1 MEEAGRRAILPRYLH
16 LEIPFENQPPKELEA
31 EYYIL
36 TGSQTLHVI
45 WSGASFAT
53 DPTSSDVRLTAA
65 SAEVKGAKR
74 RRKIRGIEQRDE
86 IEVRTAC
93 RAGTQH
99 DASPGLP

>member
-1 MEEAGRRAILPRYLH
+1 MEAAGRRAILPRYLH

-53 DPTSSDVRLTAA
+53 DPTSSDARLTVA
-65 SAEVKGAKR
+65 SAEVKGARKW
-74 RRKIRGIEQRDE
+74 RKIRG
-86 IEVRTAC
+86 
-93 RAGTQH
+93 RAKR
-99 DASPGLP
+99 